1 MKPLGPRDYGF
12 IGLLAAITL
21 INPLSIH
28 FYLPALPAIKAGFE
42 VSPATAQFTFSISMF
57 TLAAVTLAIGS
68 LSDGL
73 GRKPVLLGGIALF
86 VAGSAICA
94 AAEAIEVLILGRLLQ
109 AAGAAS
115 GLVLART
122 VARDVYGLDRLT
134 QIIALL
140 TMAYTMGP
148 MLAPPLGG
156 ALVDGL
162 GWRSIFWFAVAA
174 GTLLAAFSVLFIR
187 ETRPPGSGVRGARA
201 MLAAYRRLFRIP
213 RFSLYVLHSG
223 FVTGAFFAV
232 AASSSFL
239 MTEMLGRPAA
249 EYGLYFLFFPA
260 GYLLGNLIA
269 ARIGLRVPIDTMV
282 LAGSVLNFAGALAL
296 AAALWLATP
305 TPLGI
310 FIPGFVVTLSQG
322 LALPSA
328 QSGAIAVD
336 KNLAGTASGV
346 GVFMQ
351 MFFGAA
357 ASQATGLLADGTA
370 TPMILVVLPLAVAAV
385 AVSLALGRLSAAGR

>member
-28 FYLPALPAIKAGFE
+28 FYLPALPAIKGAFS
-42 VSPATAQFTFSISMF
+42 VSPATAQLTFSISMF
-57 TLAAVTLAIGS
+57 TLAAMTLAIGS

-73 GRKPVLLGGIALF
+73 GRKPVLLAGIVLF
-86 VAGSAICA
+86 VAGATICA
-94 AAEAIEVLILGRLLQ
+94 FAEVIEVLILGRLLQ

-174 GTLLAAFSVLFIR
+174 GILLAAFSAFFIP
-187 ETRPPGSGVRGARA
+187 ETRPPGSGVQSSRA

-223 FVTGAFFAV
+223 FVTGAFFAI

-269 ARIGLRVPIDTMV
+269 ARIGLRVPIDTM
-282 LAGSVLNFAGALAL
+282 LMAGSVLNLGGAAAL

-310 FIPGFVVTLSQG
+310 FVPGFVVTLSQG

-336 KNLAGTASGV
+336 KNLAGTASGI

-357 ASQATGLLADGTA
+357 ASQLTGLLADGTP
-370 TPMILVVLPLAVAAV
+370 TPTILVVLPLAAAAL
-385 AVSLALGRLSAAGR
+385 AVSFALGRLSAAGR

>member
-1 MKPLGPRDYGF
+1 MKVLGPRDYGF

-28 FYLPALPAIKAGFE
+28 FYLPALPAIRVAFS
-42 VSPATAQFTFSISMF
+42 VSAATAQLTFSITMF

-73 GRKPVLLGGIALF
+73 GRKPVLLGGIVLF

-94 AAEAIEVLILGRLLQ
+94 VAGAIEVLILGRMLQ

-148 MLAPPLGG
+148 MLSPPLGG

-162 GWRSIFWFAVAA
+162 GWRSIFWFAVGA
-174 GTLLAAFSVLFIR
+174 GALLAAFSAFFIP
-187 ETRPPGSGVRGARA
+187 ETRPPGGGVRSSRA

-213 RFSLYVLHSG
+213 RFTLYVLHSG
-223 FVTGAFFAV
+223 FVTGAFFAI

-239 MTEMLGRPAA
+239 MTEMLGRPAS
-249 EYGLYFLFFPA
+249 EYGLYFMFFPA
-260 GYLLGNLIA
+260 GYLLGNFIA

-282 LAGSVLNFAGALAL
+282 MAGSALCVAGALAL
-296 AAALWLATP
+296 AAALWLAAP

-310 FIPGFVVTLSQG
+310 FVPGFVVTLSQG
-322 LALPSA
+322 LSLPSA
-328 QSGAIAVD
+328 QAGAIGID
-336 KNLAGTASGV
+336 KDLAGTASGV

-357 ASQATGLLADGTA
+357 ASQLTGLFADGTA
-370 TPMILVVLPLAVAAV
+370 NPTILVVLPLAAA
-385 AVSLALGRLSAAGR
+385 ALAASLALRRLGGR

>member
-1 MKPLGPRDYGF
+1 
-12 IGLLAAITL
+12 
-21 INPLSIH
+21 
-28 FYLPALPAIKAGFE
+28 
-42 VSPATAQFTFSISMF
+42 
-57 TLAAVTLAIGS
+57 
-68 LSDGL
+68 
-73 GRKPVLLGGIALF
+73 
-86 VAGSAICA
+86 
-94 AAEAIEVLILGRLLQ
+94 
-109 AAGAAS
+109 
-115 GLVLART
+115 
-122 VARDVYGLDRLT
+122 
-134 QIIALL
+134 
-140 TMAYTMGP
+140 
-148 MLAPPLGG
+148 
-156 ALVDGL
+156 
-162 GWRSIFWFAVAA
+162 
-174 GTLLAAFSVLFIR
+174 
-187 ETRPPGSGVRGARA
+187 

-223 FVTGAFFAV
+223 FVTGAFFAI

-269 ARIGLRVPIDTMV
+269 ARIGLRVPIDTM
-282 LAGSVLNFAGALAL
+282 LMAGSVLNLGGAAAL

-310 FIPGFVVTLSQG
+310 FVPGFVVTLSQG

-336 KNLAGTASGV
+336 KNLAGTASGI

-357 ASQATGLLADGTA
+357 ASQLTGLLADGTP
-370 TPMILVVLPLAVAAV
+370 TPTILVVLPLAAAAL
-385 AVSLALGRLSAAGR
+385 AVSFALGRLSAAGR